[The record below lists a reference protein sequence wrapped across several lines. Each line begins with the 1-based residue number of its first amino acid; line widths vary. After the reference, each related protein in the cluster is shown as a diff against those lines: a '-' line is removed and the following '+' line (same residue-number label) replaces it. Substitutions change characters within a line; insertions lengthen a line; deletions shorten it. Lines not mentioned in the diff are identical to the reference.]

1 MDLIDLTAREAAQ
14 LIRDREISATELT
27 RACLERIAARDDLVH
42 AFVHCDPDFSLEQ
55 ARLADSTPA
64 RSPLHGIPFAVKD
77 VIDTRDFPTERG
89 TPVHRGRRPA
99 SDARC
104 VTLMREAGGVLLG
117 KVVTTEYAMFTPNA
131 TRHPL
136 NPAHTPGGSS
146 SGTAAA
152 VADRMVPLAFG
163 NQTAGSLIRP
173 AAFCGVFG
181 LKPTHG
187 TTDGSGIL
195 PLQPYF
201 DTLGYMARGIGDL
214 QDFHSIVRG
223 ANEIAAWPSGPRPK
237 IGICHT
243 HQWEFAE
250 PATRELLTQTASQL
264 SDRGFTVEAFELPPA
279 YADLVGLH
287 RRILYRGIA
296 DSLNEDFARASA
308 QMSDGLRDVIAEGR
322 ACSDQR
328 YADDRTTADR
338 YRATVNDCFGDCH
351 ALLCPSAPGE
361 APAGIATGD
370 PVFQVSWT
378 LLGVP
383 CLNLP
388 LGTGPQGLP
397 LGLQLIGRRH
407 ADAGLMAVGAEIM
420 REFQP
425 IHVRE

>member
-1 MDLIDLTAREAAQ
+1 MDLVELTARDAAQ
-14 LIRDREISATELT
+14 LIRDGEISSVELT
-27 RACLERIAARDDLVH
+27 RACLERIAARNDTVH
-42 AFVHCDPDFSLEQ
+42 AFVHCDPEFSLEQ
-55 ARLADSTPA
+55 ARLADSTPV

-77 VIDTRDFPTERG
+77 VIDTGDFPTEYG
-89 TPVHRGRRPA
+89 TPIHRGRRPG

-104 VTLMREAGGVLLG
+104 VGLMREAGAVLLG
-117 KVVTTEYAMFTPNA
+117 KAVTTEYAMFTPNA

-152 VADRMVPLAFG
+152 VADRMVPIAFG

-173 AAFCGVFG
+173 AAFCGVYG

-214 QDFHSIVRG
+214 QDFYSIVRG
-223 ANEIAAWPSGPRPK
+223 ESESKSWTAARRPR
-237 IGICHT
+237 IGICRT
-243 HQWEFAE
+243 HQWEFAAPE
-250 PATRELLTQTASQL
+250 TRALLARAATQL
-264 SDRGFTVEAFELPPA
+264 SDLGFAVETLELPPH
-279 YADLVGLH
+279 YAELVSLH

-296 DSLNEDFARASA
+296 DSLNDDFARASA
-308 QMSDGLRDVIAEGR
+308 QMSAGLRDVIEEGR
-322 ACSDQR
+322 ACTDQH
-328 YADDRTTADR
+328 YADDRARADQ
-338 YRATVNDCFGDCH
+338 YRATVNDCFGEFD

-361 APAGIATGD
+361 APAGTATGD

-388 LGTGPQGLP
+388 MGNGPQELP

-407 ADAGLMAVGAEIM
+407 ADADLMTVGEEIM

-425 IHVRE
+425 VHISD

>member
-14 LIRDREISATELT
+14 RIRDREISSVELT
-27 RACLERIAARDDLVH
+27 RACLDRIAARNDTVH
-42 AFVHCDPDFSLEQ
+42 AFVHRDPEFSLGQ

-77 VIDTRDFPTERG
+77 VIDTGDFPTECG
-89 TPVHRGRRPA
+89 TSIHRGRRPA
-99 SDARC
+99 NDARC
-104 VTLMREAGGVLLG
+104 VALMREAGGVLLG

-152 VADRMVPLAFG
+152 VADRMVPVAFG

-173 AAFCGVFG
+173 AAFCGVYG

-187 TTDGSGIL
+187 TTDGAGIL

-214 QDFHSIVRG
+214 QDFYSIIRG
-223 ANEIAAWPSGPRPK
+223 EDEAQSWQPERRPR
-237 IGICHT
+237 IGICTT
-243 HQWEFAE
+243 HQWEFAAPE
-250 PATRELLTQTASQL
+250 TRALLAQAANQL
-264 SDRGFTVEAFELPPA
+264 SDLGFAVETFTLPPR
-279 YADLVGLH
+279 YAELVGLH

-296 DSLNEDFARASA
+296 DSLGDDFAQASA
-308 QMSDGLRDVIAEGR
+308 QMSAGLREVIAEGR
-322 ACSDQR
+322 ACTDQQ
-328 YADDRTTADR
+328 YAQDRATADQ
-338 YRATVNDCFGDCH
+338 YRATVNDCFGDCD

-361 APAGIATGD
+361 APAGTATGD

-388 LGTGPQGLP
+388 MGTGPRGLP

-407 ADAGLMAVGAEIM
+407 ADAGLMAIGEEIM

-425 IHVRE
+425 VNLTE